1 MKIQRDSFV
10 RMHFKM
16 RLKDGSIA
24 EDTRTYDRAYIFQMG
39 KETFSNKVEDELVG
53 LEADKNKKIMLMP
66 DDAFGNKH
74 PAMIYEVPKIRFPQ
88 EMDLEEGLI
97 VSFSQKDGTELP
109 GVVLKIAQDDVTVD
123 FNHPL
128 SGQVILFDVDILEVS
143 NKEIT
148 A

>member
-10 RMHFKM
+10 KMHFKI

-24 EDTRTYDRAYIFQMG
+24 EDTKNYDRPYVFQMG
-39 KETFSNKVEDELVG
+39 KGTFSEKVESELLGLDVG
-53 LEADKNKKIMLMP
+53 VNRKMMLMP
-66 DDAFGNKH
+66 EDAFGQKH
-74 PAMIYEVPKIRFPQ
+74 PAMIYEVPKKRFP
-88 EMDLEEGLI
+88 EDMALEEGLI
-97 VSFSQKDGTELP
+97 IAFSQKDGTELP
-109 GVVLKIAQDDVTVD
+109 GVIVGIHEYDVTVD

-143 NKEIT
+143 DKEF